1 MARWR
6 DVEPGTKN
14 LVSLIQSWNQSNHPK
29 LDDPLYPRMQ
39 SIGIE
44 SLYKKMDMGTIAR
57 RWVAELKMKMKHSRQ
72 KGTSETMHRYMYM

>member
-1 MARWR
+1 
-6 DVEPGTKN
+6 
-14 LVSLIQSWNQSNHPK
+14 
-29 LDDPLYPRMQ
+29 MQ